1 MTNSTLNPPAPDETL
16 AQQIARVAHNVH
28 TDGLPQQIRHESA
41 MRVLDC
47 LGNSFA
53 AANLRVVDQMRTI
66 VTAWGGNDQAT
77 AINATKTNAPNAALL
92 NGTMA
97 HALDFDDT
105 HLPSVLHPSASVVPA
120 AIATAELTNTS
131 GIALLDAIT
140 MGIEVTCR
148 LGMAGYDRE
157 LGNSIF
163 FEHGLHATSITGTMG
178 AAVASAMLL
187 GSTADQIASALG
199 IAASMGAGLL
209 EANRTGGTV
218 KRLHCGWAAHAGVV
232 AAQSAHAGVTG
243 PPTVLEG
250 RFGFL
255 QAYLG
260 DRAIP
265 SEISEDLGTKWV
277 VPGLFY
283 KPYPCNHF
291 THAGIDAARELR
303 ERGITPAQIEHITLA
318 VPTPVLRTIAEP
330 YKAKATPESGYHA
343 AFSGPFTL
351 ASAWFSDEGLGVFH
365 EDFTDESAMNPDRLA
380 LAAKVTCVP
389 SEKCDSIFPNQF
401 PAIVT
406 ATLTDG
412 SVHVAEVLS
421 NRGGPERPL
430 TDAELGIKFTKNC
443 ERTITKDHADQI
455 RAAVQGLASG
465 DTTIQKL
472 GELLKGDQQ

>member
-1 MTNSTLNPPAPDETL
+1 MTNSTLNPSAPDETL

-187 GSTADQIASALG
+187 GSTADQIADRKS
-199 IAASMGAGLL
+199 
-209 EANRTGGTV
+209 
-218 KRLHCGWAAHAGVV
+218 VV
-232 AAQSAHAGVTG
+232 
-243 PPTVLEG
+243 
-250 RFGFL
+250 
-255 QAYLG
+255 
-260 DRAIP
+260 
-265 SEISEDLGTKWV
+265 
-277 VPGLFY
+277 
-283 KPYPCNHF
+283 
-291 THAGIDAARELR
+291 
-303 ERGITPAQIEHITLA
+303 
-318 VPTPVLRTIAEP
+318 
-330 YKAKATPESGYHA
+330 
-343 AFSGPFTL
+343 
-351 ASAWFSDEGLGVFH
+351 
-365 EDFTDESAMNPDRLA
+365 
-380 LAAKVTCVP
+380 
-389 SEKCDSIFPNQF
+389 
-401 PAIVT
+401 
-406 ATLTDG
+406 
-412 SVHVAEVLS
+412 
-421 NRGGPERPL
+421 
-430 TDAELGIKFTKNC
+430 
-443 ERTITKDHADQI
+443 
-455 RAAVQGLASG
+455 
-465 DTTIQKL
+465 
-472 GELLKGDQQ
+472 

>member
-1 MTNSTLNPPAPDETL
+1 MNVDTTPANSGQTL
-16 AQQIARVAHNVH
+16 AQQIASVAYRVANQ
-28 TDGLPQQIRHESA
+28 GLSESLRHESA

-47 LGNSFA
+47 LGNSIA
-53 AANLRVVDQMRTI
+53 AAELPVVDHMRKV
-66 VTAWGGNDQAT
+66 VTAWGGNAQAT
-77 AINATKTNAPNAALL
+77 AINAGPTNAPNAALL

-120 AIATAELTNTS
+120 ALATAELVNAS
-131 GIALLDAIT
+131 GSLLLDAIA

-163 FEHGLHATSITGTMG
+163 FENGLHATSITGTMG
-178 AAVASAMLL
+178 AAVACAMVL
-187 GSTADQIASALG
+187 GANEDEIASALG

-232 AAQSAHAGVTG
+232 AAQSAKAGITG

-260 DRAIP
+260 DRAVI
-265 SEISEDLGTKWV
+265 SEITEGLGSTWV

-303 ERGITPAQIEHITLA
+303 QRGITPDQIDRITLA
-318 VPTPVLRTIAEP
+318 VPSPVLRTIAEP
-330 YKAKATPESGYHA
+330 VEAKANPESGYHA

-365 EDFTDESAMNPDRLA
+365 EDFTDESAKNPERLK

-389 SEKCDSIFPNQF
+389 NEICDSIFPYQF

-406 ATLTDG
+406 VSLKDG
-412 SVHVAEVLS
+412 TSHTSEILN
-421 NRGGPERPL
+421 NRGGPDRPL
-430 TDAELGIKFTKNC
+430 TPEELGIKFTKNC
-443 ERTITKDHADQI
+443 ERTISVERADKI
-455 RAAVQGLASG
+455 RAAVHQLATNS
-465 DTTIQKL
+465 TTVADL
-472 GELLKGDQQ
+472 ALLLQDAQP